1 VSSSQDALSRVPCSP
16 CLLTCYFSF
25 VSFELRMISFASFFL
40 RVRLTAKAVSPPVE
54 TTPATT
60 ICPMAAKQNG
70 HTHHLS
76 GLVAKRDR

>member
-1 VSSSQDALSRVPCSP
+1 
-16 CLLTCYFSF
+16 
-25 VSFELRMISFASFFL
+25 MISFASFFL